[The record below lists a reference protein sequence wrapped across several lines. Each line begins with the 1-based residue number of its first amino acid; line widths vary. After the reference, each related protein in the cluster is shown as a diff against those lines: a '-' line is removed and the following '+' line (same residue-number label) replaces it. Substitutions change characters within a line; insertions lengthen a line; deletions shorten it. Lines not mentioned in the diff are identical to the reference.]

1 MSEYIRDNNID
12 LSDYSSFNVFFTYN
26 GTLTL
31 FEESQTNCGSQFH
44 VAIYRMEKL
53 RQLNSVKKM
62 AFVFIEELAHYFL
75 RITDETLIK
84 YKVTEIINYFWSDFT
99 IEEAKGWGLNGL
111 EQ

>member
-1 MSEYIRDNNID
+1 
-12 LSDYSSFNVFFTYN
+12 
-26 GTLTL
+26 
-31 FEESQTNCGSQFH
+31 
-44 VAIYRMEKL
+44 MEKL